1 MVYKYNDQY
10 VSAEEMNE
18 IEEMEAAW
26 AAALE
31 KKVEIVKK
39 SMSNRFAFAFG
50 PLYQVKESDNVPA
63 EKKLEVIAKVNNY
76 LEQACS
82 INSYPN
88 KFEEL
93 EANNNLP
100 VDYELISRLKYDT
113 VSYVMSSD
121 DNDDSLVLAFDYKV

>member
-1 MVYKYNDQY
+1 
-10 VSAEEMNE
+10 
-18 IEEMEAAW
+18 MEAAW

-50 PLYQVKESDNVPA
+50 PLYQVKEIDNVPA

-76 LEQACS
+76 LEQAYS

-100 VDYELISRLKYDT
+100 VDYEQISRLKYDT

-121 DNDDSLVLAFDYKV
+121 DNDDSLVLAFDLKV